1 MRIYKNI
8 VLITFFLL
16 ICSSMT
22 KLQAQQSFED
32 TRYQVY
38 SIFIYNFTK
47 YIQWPDEYNSGEFI
61 IGVFGE
67 TKLIKELDKLA
78 QLRNVNGRKIVV
90 KTYNSIKEVDA
101 KCHILFIDVTQ
112 SNNLSDVLE
121 KTKTRSMLIVTNK
134 DGLGKTGSL
143 INFTTLEGK
152 PTFEMNVSAIEKR
165 NLKFAQQLKTLAIV
179 I

>member
-8 VLITFFLL
+8 AVLATL
-16 ICSSMT
+16 ILMMGCFQT
-22 KLQAQQSFED
+22 LKAQQSFED

-47 YIQWPDEYNSGEFI
+47 YIQWPDEYNTGDFI
-61 IGVFGE
+61 IGVYGE

-78 QLRNVNGRKIVV
+78 QLRNVNGRKIVI
-90 KTYNSIKEVDA
+90 KTYNSIKEIDA
-101 KCHILFIDVTQ
+101 KCQILFIDVAQ
-112 SNNLSDVLE
+112 SNNLSEVLE

-152 PTFEMNVSAIEKR
+152 PTFEMNINALERR
-165 NLKFAQQLKTLAIV
+165 NLKFAQQLKTLAI
-179 I
+179 II